1 MNKKDEK
8 KQETATEKSEMK
20 KKQFSFFDKRST
32 QYGSNMI
39 LMVIAVFGVLVLV
52 NYIAGKELPRTD
64 LTKDKQFTLSDQSKK
79 IIADISEPIKVTGFF
94 EASSQQKSIVEDL
107 LTEYSAENS
116 NISVEYVDPDKAPA
130 KVQQFGITQYNTLVL
145 EKGDKKE
152 LVTTSAESD
161 ITSAML
167 KLARDERKKV
177 YFITGHG
184 EKEINGTDQ
193 NTSYAL
199 IRAELEKQIYDVAE
213 ISLLSG
219 AGIPEDADVVIVAGP
234 KNRINDDEVD
244 ILRKYIHEQ
253 HGKILFLLDPLL
265 DQGSDLDAE
274 IGIGLTTLL
283 SEVGIEYGDGLVVDR
298 VGNYFNDASTLVVEK
313 NKYARHQITQG
324 LERILFPVTSK
335 ASQSEKLPE
344 NWTVTELM
352 TSTVDSWLE
361 NNKTETT
368 AAFSEVEDEK
378 GPISIGAV
386 AQEVPPTDEKDTED
400 GLSEEKARVVVIGD
414 SDFPVDP
421 FVNPS
426 LGVYNADLFVN
437 TVNWLAAEEELIS
450 ILPKNPTPSEI
461 TLTGTQSQ
469 IIFYVTV
476 IGMPLIVGVI
486 GFILI
491 FKRKRK
497 RK

>member
-8 KQETATEKSEMK
+8 MQENVKNKKDMK

-79 IIADISEPIKVTGFF
+79 IIADINEPIKVTAFF
-94 EASSQQKSIVEDL
+94 EASSPQKTIVEDL
-107 LTEYSAENS
+107 LTEYSAENE
-116 NISVEYVDPDKAPA
+116 NISVEYIDPDKSPA
-130 KVQQFGITQYNTLVL
+130 KVQLYGVVQYNTLVL
-145 EKGDKKE
+145 EKGEKKE
-152 LVTTSAESD
+152 IVISSAESN

-167 KLARDERKKV
+167 KLVRDERKKI
-177 YFITGHG
+177 YFTTGHG
-184 EKEINGTDQ
+184 EKQINGTEQ
-193 NTSYAL
+193 NTSYSL
-199 IRAELEKQIYDVAE
+199 IRAELEKQIYDVEE
-213 ISLLSG
+213 ISLLGG
-219 AGIPEDADVVIVAGP
+219 AGIPEDADVLVVAGP
-234 KNRINDDEVD
+234 KNRVNDDEVG
-244 ILRKYIHEQ
+244 ILRKYINER

-265 DQGSDLDAE
+265 DQGSELDAE
-274 IGIGLTTLL
+274 TGVGLTGLL
-283 SEVGIEYGDGLVVDR
+283 NEYGIEYGDGLVVDR
-298 VGNYFNDASTLVVEK
+298 VGNYFNDASTLVVDK

-324 LERILFPVTSK
+324 LERVLFPVTSK
-335 ASQSEKLPE
+335 VSQSEKLPE

-352 TSTVDSWLE
+352 TSTIDSWLE
-361 NNKTETT
+361 NNKTEIT
-368 AAFSEVEDEK
+368 AAFSEEEDEK

-386 AQEVPPTDEKDTED
+386 AQEISPTDAKDSED
-400 GLSEEKARVVVIGD
+400 ASSEEKARLVVIGD

-437 TVNWLAAEEELIS
+437 AINWLAAEEELIS

-469 IIFYVTV
+469 IIFYITV
-476 IGMPLIVGVI
+476 IVMPLVVGVI
-486 GFILI
+486 GFVLI